1 MKDHPNTPYGIC
13 ETREQCAALKQ
24 RGVAAI
30 KPHPAQ
36 FDGRGQ
42 MVRGVGEGGG
52 VCARVRVVRM
62 RVCARAVRPEWSR
75 P

>member
-42 MVRGVGEGGG
+42 MVRGVWGGRVRSCACRAFEG
-52 VCARVRVVRM
+52 VCA
-62 RVCARAVRPEWSR
+62 CRAP
-75 P
+75 